1 MGNDNCNKSQ
11 PDSKVKRGNLS
22 VEGMFSYILLKIK
35 NKKRLRDGRSYLS
48 KCAKPWIIVQ
58 AGEAKLVK
66 TDRPSVTV
74 LSTLNPRV
82 YSDDI
87 RTC

>member
-48 KCAKPWIIVQ
+48 KCAKP
-58 AGEAKLVK
+58 
-66 TDRPSVTV
+66 
-74 LSTLNPRV
+74 
-82 YSDDI
+82 
-87 RTC
+87 